1 MNLLGYLMEPDA
13 DPPNLEEFKR
23 NGGYSYK
30 GSPNHLLKALL
41 SK

>member
-1 MNLLGYLMEPDA
+1 MDSLRYLMEPDA
-13 DPPNLEEFKR
+13 DPPIVEEFKR

-30 GSPNHLLKALL
+30 GSQNHLLKALF

>member
-1 MNLLGYLMEPDA
+1 MEPDA
-13 DPPNLEEFKR
+13 DPPVLEEFKR

-30 GSPNHLLKALL
+30 GSQSHLLKALF